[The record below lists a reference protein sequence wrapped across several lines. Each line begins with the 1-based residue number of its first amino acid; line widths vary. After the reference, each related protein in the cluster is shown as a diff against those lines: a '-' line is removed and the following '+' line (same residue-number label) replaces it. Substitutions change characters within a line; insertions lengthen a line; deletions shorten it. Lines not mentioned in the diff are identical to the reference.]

1 MNFISWYRVIKFLI
15 LQFWRLQFVITLAT
29 HLDKIHSFQWGK
41 LCNYLPRTFTTF
53 SFNIWNVS
61 EVKKHQYSWW
71 RPPIYFALYVKS
83 ILFSIS
89 LLSVEDILEAL
100 LVRCAGCVLAVEPG
114 LALPLLL
121 GLGQLRDVAVVKPE
135 HHHKILCIV
144 TWCQYLDL
152 PSWW

>member
-1 MNFISWYRVIKFLI
+1 MQLFTKNIYNLLF
-15 LQFWRLQFVITLAT
+15 Q
-29 HLDKIHSFQWGK
+29 HLKCFRSK
-41 LCNYLPRTFTTF
+41 EAP
-53 SFNIWNVS
+53 
-61 EVKKHQYSWW
+61 YSLLW
-71 RPPIYFALYVKS
+71 PQIYFALHVES
-83 ILFSIS
+83 ILFSIP
-89 LLSVEDILEAL
+89 LLPVEDILEAL

-135 HHHKILCIV
+135 HHQKILCIV

>member
-1 MNFISWYRVIKFLI
+1 MQLFTRNIYNLLFQHLKCFRSKEAPI
-15 LQFWRLQFVITLAT
+15 QLAAT
-29 HLDKIHSFQWGK
+29 Q
-41 LCNYLPRTFTTF
+41 N
-53 SFNIWNVS
+53 
-61 EVKKHQYSWW
+61 
-71 RPPIYFALYVKS
+71 IYFALPVES

-135 HHHKILCIV
+135 HHHKILCIL

-152 PSWW
+152 PSCW